1 MAGVPHENERTQPG
15 AAYNPRGCNRTLINS
30 LLDELLNEKIL
41 TNREVDDIDEG
52 IKECSKKMQVLVDTV
67 WKKGKKSSL
76 IMIQTILKRD
86 PMLSETLGISVPT
99 ELPLPKE
106 ELKGGTASQSTP
118 SNFPL
123 PTQEQKIEPPR
134 QTEPSYSSL
143 PAQEP
148 TINGIR
154 LCSKE
159 DYESISLKEHDKI
172 YSILSRE
179 KRTRLALIICN
190 VHFTHLDK
198 RSGAKHDVDGMEKL
212 LEGLGYRVR
221 TRTNLTAEDM
231 LETIN
236 SFAREKEHETS
247 DSTFLVFSS
256 HGLKD
261 VICGTDTEVTK
272 NENSGQEEVKNVLP
286 VDKIFHILNNQNCPA
301 LRDKPKAIIIQAC
314 RGHDNGKVWVNDS
327 ALPSVVQENLEAD
340 SMRKIQRESDFICFY
355 STTPDTV
362 SVRDPQNGS
371 LFILRLIEHMKND
384 AYRYSV
390 EKIFRNVQLSF
401 KDQVQMPTLE
411 RTTLLKKFYL
421 FPGQ

>member
-1 MAGVPHENERTQPG
+1 MADHLKSLRMGLI
-15 AAYNPRGCNRTLINS
+15 AGCNRTLINS

-86 PMLSETLGISVPT
+86 PMLKGLTLNVN
-99 ELPLPKE
+99 
-106 ELKGGTASQSTP
+106 
-118 SNFPL
+118 SNKDNPD
-123 PTQEQKIEPPR
+123 PG
-134 QTEPSYSSL
+134 SS
-143 PAQEP
+143 P
-148 TINGIR
+148 
-154 LCSKE
+154 
-159 DYESISLKEHDKI
+159 YMI